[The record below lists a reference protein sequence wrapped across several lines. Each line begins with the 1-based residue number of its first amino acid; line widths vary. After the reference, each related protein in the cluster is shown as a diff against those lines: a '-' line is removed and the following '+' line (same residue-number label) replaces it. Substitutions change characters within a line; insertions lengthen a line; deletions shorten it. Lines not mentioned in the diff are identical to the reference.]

1 MSDIPPADW
10 YTDPEDDR
18 QYRYWDGESW
28 TEHYA
33 PRRLDNKPRPT
44 GQMISD
50 SVSMIRRRWRVY
62 AVVIG
67 VTAVIAAA
75 IDEVGY
81 RLGLGAVDGVLGGR
95 LDEIT
100 ARLTSPD
107 FDPST
112 PEGREYLDSIRIDLS
127 WRAAGQATLGVL
139 IFLCSSLL
147 GLAAV
152 ARATVADLSGR
163 APTAG
168 DALRGGLARLGRVA
182 GVWLQIMAA
191 LAAVPVVMAAIVV
204 WSAGSY
210 ILFLLFIPMAIAGV
224 AFFIFAF
231 PVMGLAPLTA
241 AIAPKTPSLLYT
253 ISLVRG
259 VFWAVLRRVLVI
271 TLLALVLAVA
281 ITLAVLAI
289 PGDSLI
295 HDMAGGTLAN
305 AVGLA
310 ATVPAV
316 LVYRDISGDIA
327 PDP

>member
-18 QYRYWDGESW
+18 QFRYWDGESW
-28 TEHYA
+28 TEHRA
-33 PRRLDNKPRPT
+33 PRRLGNKPRPT
-44 GQMISD
+44 GQIISD

-62 AVVIG
+62 VVVIA

-81 RLGLGAVDGVLGGR
+81 RLGLGAVDRVFGGR
-95 LDEIT
+95 LDEIIT
-100 ARLTSPD
+100 QLSSPD
-107 FDPST
+107 FDPT
-112 PEGREYLDSIRIDLS
+112 TEEGREYIDSIRIDLS
-127 WRAAGQATLGVL
+127 WRAVGQAALGAL
-139 IFLCSSLL
+139 IFLFSSLL

-152 ARATVADLSGR
+152 ARAAVADLMGR

-168 DALRGGLARLGRVA
+168 DALRGGSARLGRIA

-231 PVMGLAPLTA
+231 PIMGLAPLTA
-241 AIAPKTPSLLYT
+241 AIAPKTPSLRYT

-259 VFWAVLRRVLVI
+259 VFWAVLGRVLII
-271 TLLALVLAVA
+271 TLLVLVLGAA
-281 ITLAVLAI
+281 IALPMLAI
-289 PGDSLI
+289 FGDSLI
-295 HDMAGGTLAN
+295 ANVAGGTLAY

-316 LVYRDISGDIA
+316 LVYRDLGGEIA
-327 PDP
+327 TDP

>member
-1 MSDIPPADW
+1 MSDLPPADW

-28 TEHYA
+28 TEHRA

-44 GQMISD
+44 GQLIRD

-67 VTAVIAAA
+67 ATAVIAAA
-75 IDEVGY
+75 ISEVGY
-81 RLGLGAVDGVLGGR
+81 WLGVSAVDGVFGGR
-95 LDEIT
+95 LDEIIT
-100 ARLTSPD
+100 RLSSPD

-112 PEGREYLDSIRIDLS
+112 PEDREFFDSIRVDLS
-127 WRAAGQATLGVL
+127 WGAAGQAALGVL
-139 IFLCSSLL
+139 IILFSSLL

-152 ARATVADLSGR
+152 ARAAVADLSGR
-163 APTAG
+163 ASTAG

-182 GVWLQIMAA
+182 GVWLQIMAVM
-191 LAAVPVVMAAIVV
+191 AAVPVVMAAIVV

-210 ILFLLFIPMAIAGV
+210 ILILLFIPMAIAAV
-224 AFFIFAF
+224 VFFIFAF
-231 PVMGLAPLTA
+231 PVIGLAPVTA
-241 AIAPKTPSLLYT
+241 AVAPKTPSLRYT

-259 VFWAVLRRVLVI
+259 TFWAAFGRLLLI
-271 TLLALVLAVA
+271 TLLAVVLAAAV
-281 ITLAVLAI
+281 TLAVLAI

-295 HDMAGGTLAN
+295 HDVAGGALAN

-316 LVYRDISGDIA
+316 LVYRDLGGDIA

>member
-1 MSDIPPADW
+1 MSDLPPADW

-28 TEHYA
+28 TEHRA

-44 GQMISD
+44 GQMISS

-67 VTAVIAAA
+67 ATAVIAAA
-75 IDEVGY
+75 ISEVGY
-81 RLGLGAVDGVLGGR
+81 WLGVDAVDGVFGGR
-95 LDEIT
+95 LDEIIT
-100 ARLTSPD
+100 RLSSPD

-112 PEGREYLDSIRIDLS
+112 PEDREFFDSIRVDLS
-127 WRAAGQATLGVL
+127 WGAAGQAALGVL
-139 IFLCSSLL
+139 IILFSSLL

-152 ARATVADLSGR
+152 ARAAVADLSGR
-163 APTAG
+163 VSTAG

-182 GVWLQIMAA
+182 GVWLQIMAVM
-191 LAAVPVVMAAIVV
+191 AAVPVVMAAIVV

-210 ILFLLFIPMAIAGV
+210 ILILLFIPMAIAAV
-224 AFFIFAF
+224 VFFIVAF
-231 PVMGLAPLTA
+231 PVMGLAPVTA
-241 AIAPKTPSLLYT
+241 AVAPKTPSLRYT

-259 VFWAVLRRVLVI
+259 VFRAVLGRVLVI
-271 TLLALVLAVA
+271 TLLAVVLAAAV
-281 ITLAVLAI
+281 TLAVLAI

-295 HDMAGGTLAN
+295 HDVVGGALAN

-316 LVYRDISGDIA
+316 LVYRDLGGDIA

>member
-18 QYRYWDGESW
+18 QFRYWDGESW
-28 TEHYA
+28 TEHRA
-33 PRRLDNKPRPT
+33 PRRLGNKPRPT

-50 SVSMIRRRWRVY
+50 SVAMIRRRWRVY
-62 AVVIG
+62 VVVIA
-67 VTAVIAAA
+67 VTAVVAAA

-81 RLGLGAVDGVLGGR
+81 RLGLGAVDRVFGGR
-95 LDEIT
+95 LDEIIT
-100 ARLTSPD
+100 RFSSPD
-107 FDPST
+107 FDPT
-112 PEGREYLDSIRIDLS
+112 TEEGREYIDSIRIDLS
-127 WRAAGQATLGVL
+127 WRAVGQAALGAL
-139 IFLCSSLL
+139 IFLLSSLL

-152 ARATVADLSGR
+152 ARAAVADLMGR

-168 DALRGGLARLGRVA
+168 DALRGGSARLGRIA

-231 PVMGLAPLTA
+231 PIMGLAPLTA
-241 AIAPKTPSLLYT
+241 AIAPKTPSLRYT

-259 VFWAVLRRVLVI
+259 VFWAVLGRVLVI
-271 TLLALVLAVA
+271 TLLTLVLGMA
-281 ITLAVLAI
+281 IALPIPAI
-289 PGDSLI
+289 FGDSLI
-295 HDMAGGTLAN
+295 ANMAGGTLAY

-316 LVYRDISGDIA
+316 LVYRDLGGEIA
-327 PDP
+327 TDP